1 MAEEERV
8 YEEEFTMLRIKL
20 ENRRVYLGRMG
31 DGDYGV
37 MFKMLRPEREK
48 GKRVRTIR
56 LRLSEEAMEAL
67 VFLYG
72 AYDEKIEYRI
82 AK

>member
-1 MAEEERV
+1 MAEEQNR
-8 YEEEFTMLRIKL
+8 YEEEFTMLRLKL
-20 ENRRVYLGRMG
+20 ENRRVYLGRMW

-56 LRLSEEAMEAL
+56 LRLSEEAMEGVG
-67 VFLYG
+67 VFVWC
-72 AYDEKIEYRI
+72 I
-82 AK
+82 